1 MRQKTGSP
9 AFLLRTDN
17 DIEYTAGHPI
27 ITHRTFRAIPP
38 SSPATGYEA
47 VLPSI
52 WLSTDG
58 RERAR
63 VIRGLSDSV
72 LGSPRPPPTATSS
85 CCYYLSRFTTFRPAL
100 AVALPGFDFLM
111 WLFAPSICR
120 RSPFRLCFTG

>member
-38 SSPATGYEA
+38 SSPAAGYEA

-72 LGSPRPPPTATSS
+72 LGSQPPPAADGDVLVLLLLESLHDLPSS
-85 CCYYLSRFTTFRPAL
+85 FGGGLAWLRLLDVAFRALNLS
-100 AVALPGFDFLM
+100 
-111 WLFAPSICR
+111 S
-120 RSPFRLCFTG
+120 